1 MHYFDIYHRHLKRF
15 RGRAVKVVE
24 FGVSLGGSAQM
35 WREYFGPRA
44 QLYGIDR
51 DRRCKQWEA
60 PWFQVFIGDQ
70 ADRAFLHQVAQQ
82 IGRVDIVIDDGGH
95 HPDQQIA
102 TFEEFYPL
110 IKPGGVFLIEDLH
123 TSYWPKYSGGLNKPG
138 TSWSTPSS
146 YWTS

>member
-1 MHYFDIYHRHLKRF
+1 MNPLEDWFEHTQGRQVHKWMHYFDIYHRHLKRF

-70 ADRAFLHQVAQQ
+70 ADRAF
-82 IGRVDIVIDDGGH
+82 
-95 HPDQQIA
+95 
-102 TFEEFYPL
+102 
-110 IKPGGVFLIEDLH
+110 
-123 TSYWPKYSGGLNKPG
+123 
-138 TSWSTPSS
+138 STR
-146 YWTS
+146 

>member
-1 MHYFDIYHRHLKRF
+1 MNPLEDWFEHTQGRQVHKWMHSFDIYHRHLKRF

-44 QLYGIDR
+44 QLYDIDR

-82 IGRVDIVIDDGGH
+82 IGRS
-95 HPDQQIA
+95 
-102 TFEEFYPL
+102 
-110 IKPGGVFLIEDLH
+110 
-123 TSYWPKYSGGLNKPG
+123 TS
-138 TSWSTPSS
+138 
-146 YWTS
+146 